1 MTGNKSKKTPDTIP
15 LAVALQHDKPA
26 APRVTAIGRG
36 ELAQRIVE
44 TARANGVPLSG
55 NPTLAVALSQVPLG
69 EEIPENLYRAV
80 AEVLTFILRTSRRL
94 R

>member
-1 MTGNKSKKTPDTIP
+1 MTDKKSKKTPDAVP
-15 LAVALQHDKPA
+15 LAVALQYDKPA

-55 NPTLAVALSQVPLG
+55 NPVLAVALSQVPLG
-69 EEIPENLYRAV
+69 EDIPESLYRAV
-80 AEVLTFILRTSRRL
+80 AEVLSYILRTSRRL